1 MSKKSKGSG
10 MTFQEP
16 PWVWGP
22 TEGYQWAKVAYK
34 GERKH
39 RRHLHDKKNI
49 LISPHLEIDL
59 KAQKN
64 MLMPDSELKKIFIKK
79 FGMAK
84 IQEHFDIVVTAE
96 KFLAAL
102 NRVKFKNVHEI
113 KVDHDVIYS
122 HPEKKKDV
130 KETIELLVDHGD
142 NWQNSNSIQITA
154 SNEKTK
160 GCKVIVKIKRIHAK
174 SEHTIN
180 IEFEGQIKKNQFKQF
195 INYLKKNL
203 EVQHIFE

>member
-1 MSKKSKGSG
+1 MSKKSKGSDP
-10 MTFQEP
+10 TFQEP

-34 GERKH
+34 GEKKL
-39 RRHLHDKKNI
+39 RRSPPVKKNI

-59 KAQKN
+59 KTQKN
-64 MLMPDSELKKIFIKK
+64 ILMPDSELKQILIKK
-79 FGMAK
+79 FGLAK

-102 NRVKFKNVHEI
+102 KRVKFKNVHEI
-113 KVDHDVIYS
+113 KVDRDLIYS

-142 NWQNSNSIQITA
+142 NWLDSNSIQITA
-154 SNEKTK
+154 
-160 GCKVIVKIKRIHAK
+160 
-174 SEHTIN
+174 
-180 IEFEGQIKKNQFKQF
+180 
-195 INYLKKNL
+195 
-203 EVQHIFE
+203 